1 VIAAVVATW
10 RRHRWLAD
18 FVGIGVIVLVALIYL
33 SPALKDGFSFGPADL
48 GAQAS
53 YLTRGGLHAPIH
65 NSLEGDIIDQD
76 VPWYTLDWRIVH
88 QGSLPLWDSD
98 TGTGLPQLFN
108 FESAPLALPSL
119 IGYLF
124 PVSAAFLVSV
134 LGKLL
139 IAGIGTYVCCRVLR
153 AGAIGATFGG
163 ITFMLS
169 GAFTAWLGWA
179 LGGPVAWSGFVVA
192 GVILAYR
199 SRRRVRDLWLLAL
212 VVAFAVYGGF
222 PEEYILMGAVLT
234 GVMAVA
240 ALGIYA
246 ADHRLAARG
255 LARVAAGIAAGFGL
269 SAPLWLPGISLL
281 AHSARFSKLLDQQ
294 FPLHVIASLFAQGY
308 YGLPI
313 AGSVWFGPSNYVETA
328 TYVGVIALALAGV
341 AVFIA
346 WRRPIVA
353 GLGLG
358 AVGCVFVAYRVG
370 GAYVARL
377 VTDLGL
383 SALPIHRILIVLAFL
398 LAVLGGLGC
407 DIVVKRFDERPVQV
421 VLGAATAVLA
431 AVVAGLWLTVGDRGL
446 TTLEQS
452 LRRSSLLW
460 PSATIGL
467 LGVVWAAAFYV
478 RRLGPPARRRAGAL
492 VGAALIS
499 GQAAFLVFA
508 SVGINSY
515 FTTSFPM
522 TPEVRTVQRIV
533 GSDLVASDAVN
544 VSCAKVPDPTMNPCG
559 IRLWLGIGFIPNIQ
573 LGYGIDE
580 LAMHD
585 PTIPES
591 YFLGWPVP
599 DAGQI
604 FAGNLQFFTPSINS
618 LALARRYGVGYVLIG
633 PGLPV
638 PAGMTAVTRIPVR
651 FSPGAY
657 LILARVPDAP
667 RFTFTAATGDE
678 VVSARHPDDASYVL
692 SVRVP
697 HPSKLVLRV
706 TCVPGW
712 HVTADGRPLD
722 VRCYEGAFL
731 AVQVPAGT
739 HTIVARY
746 WPRDFTIGI
755 VFALLALLALVLAPF
770 FPKFWRIAAAARS
783 RPRRGATGRPAGSSR
798 PETPGAG

>member
-1 VIAAVVATW
+1 VIAAVVAFW

-18 FVGIGVIVLVALIYL
+18 AAGIGVVVLVALIYL

-53 YLTRGGLHAPIH
+53 YLTRGPVTAPIH
-65 NSLEGDIIDQD
+65 NKLIGDVIDQD

-119 IGYLF
+119 LGYLF
-124 PVSAAFLVSV
+124 PVSAAFLVTV

-139 IAGIGTYVCCRVLR
+139 IAGIGTYVCCRVLG

-163 ITFMLS
+163 VTFMLS
-169 GAFTAWLGWA
+169 GAFTAFLGWA
-179 LGGPVAWSGFVVA
+179 LGGPVAWSGFIVA
-192 GVILAYR
+192 GVVLAYR

-212 VVAFAVYGGF
+212 AVAFAVYGGF
-222 PEEYILMGAVLT
+222 PEEYVLMGTVLA
-234 GVMAVA
+234 GVLAAA
-240 ALGIYA
+240 ALGVFV
-246 ADHRLAARG
+246 ADRRLAARG
-255 LARVAAGIAAGFGL
+255 LARVAAGFAAGFAL
-269 SAPLWLPGISLL
+269 SAPLWLPGISFL
-281 AHSARFSKLLDQQ
+281 ARSARLNKHLDGQ
-294 FPLHVIASLFAQGY
+294 FPLHVIALLFAQGY

-313 AGSVWFGPSNYVETA
+313 AGSTWFGLSNYVESA
-328 TYVGVIALALAGV
+328 TYVGVAALALAGV
-341 AVFIA
+341 AVLVA

-407 DIVVKRFDERPVQV
+407 DIVVKRFGERPVQLA
-421 VLGAATAVLA
+421 LGAVAAAL
-431 AVVAGLWLTVGDRGL
+431 AVVVGALWLTVGDRDL
-446 TTLEQS
+446 TALEQS

-467 LGVVWAAAFYV
+467 LAVIVAGALYV
-478 RRLGPPARRRAGAL
+478 RHLGPSARRRAGAL
-492 VGAALIS
+492 AGAALVS

-508 SVGINSY
+508 SIGVNSY
-515 FTTSFPM
+515 FTTAFPV
-522 TPEVRTVQRIV
+522 TPAVRTVQRVV
-533 GSDLVASDAVN
+533 GSDLVASDGVN
-544 VSCAKVPDPTMNPCG
+544 VSCAATPNPTVNPCG
-559 IRLWLGIGFIPNIQ
+559 IRSWLGIGFIPNMQI
-573 LGYGIDE
+573 GYGIDE

-585 PTIPES
+585 PTIPQS
-591 YFLGWPVP
+591 YFTSWPVP

-604 FAGNLQFFTPSINS
+604 FAGNLQFFSPSINS
-618 LALARRYGVGYVLIG
+618 LALARRYGVGYVLVG

-638 PAGMTAVTRIPVR
+638 PAGMKAVTRIPVR
-651 FSPGAY
+651 FSKKAY
-657 LILARVPDAP
+657 LVLARVPDAP
-667 RFTFTAATGDE
+667 RFTFPAAAGDE
-678 VVSARHPDDASYVL
+678 VVSARHPGDASYVL
-692 SVRVP
+692 TVRVEKA
-697 HPSKLVLRV
+697 SKLVLRI

-712 HVTADGRPLD
+712 HVTADGRPLE
-722 VRCYEGAFL
+722 VRCYEGSFL
-731 AVQVPAGT
+731 VVKVPAGV
-739 HTIVARY
+739 HTITAQY
-746 WPRDFTIGI
+746 WPRDLTIGI
-755 VFALLALLALVLAPF
+755 VLALLALLALVLAPF
-770 FPKFWRIAAAARS
+770 IPRYRRIGVAARS
-783 RPRRGATGRPAGSSR
+783 RARRGATAPPAAGGR